1 MRGLIRVKFNGLNA
15 RLVINGLIE
24 NGVYLKN
31 LKERSK
37 SVSFEIY
44 EKDTYPLIE
53 RYRSR
58 GVLVEIDANM
68 APDERLA
75 IALKVI
81 NEHLN

>member
-1 MRGLIRVKFNGLNA
+1 MHNSEICPQCGGK
-15 RLVINGLIE
+15 LVQ
-24 NGVYLKN
+24 
-31 LKERSK
+31 RSDDTVEGITK
-37 SVSFEIY
+37 RFEVY
-44 EKDTYPLIE
+44 EKETYPLIE

-68 APDERLA
+68 APDERLE